1 MWSRWVCLS
10 FFLHWLL
17 TLGPKQSASLKQ
29 GRSLVNYVKRSF
41 CLRNSQI
48 FERKVSSKL
57 CISGYLNIDK
67 EQRIFR
73 LPFSILCTLQSVHD
87 YFQITSDASFFFR
100 VVANLP
106 LWSSFLPLFLF
117 SARNYQQTCTNPPI
131 RYHRQ
136 VKRNFIRSVHFMF
149 CLNWLVNR
157 KWRYRWSDR
166 GPKVSRCDVTQP
178 SDRRPIKDATLI
190 PRSLSKSSQ
199 NASTVFVEL

>member
-1 MWSRWVCLS
+1 MYFRLFKHRWRAKNFPFTIFDS
-10 FFLHWLL
+10 MHASERTWLL
-17 TLGPKQSASLKQ
+17 PD
-29 GRSLVNYVKRSF
+29 Y
-41 CLRNSQI
+41 
-48 FERKVSSKL
+48 EW
-57 CISGYLNIDK
+57 
-67 EQRIFR
+67 RI
-73 LPFSILCTLQSVHD
+73 V
-87 YFQITSDASFFFR
+87 FFFR

-117 SARNYQQTCTNPPI
+117 SARNYHQTCTNPPI
-131 RYHRQ
+131 HYHRQ

-190 PRSLSKSSQ
+190 PRTLSKSSQ
-199 NASTVFVEL
+199 NASTMFVEL

>member
-1 MWSRWVCLS
+1 M
-10 FFLHWLL
+10 
-17 TLGPKQSASLKQ
+17 K
-29 GRSLVNYVKRSF
+29 
-41 CLRNSQI
+41 
-48 FERKVSSKL
+48 SKEF
-57 CISGYLNIDK
+57 SVYH
-67 EQRIFR
+67 FR
-73 LPFSILCTLQSVHD
+73 F
-87 YFQITSDASFFFR
+87 YARFRAYMITSRLRVTHRFFFR

-117 SARNYQQTCTNPPI
+117 SARNYHQTCTNPPI
-131 RYHRQ
+131 HYHRQ